1 VVGVLNLIFPGT
13 SLSIQ
18 FTISNSQYF
27 FKNNLAIKVSKF
39 FDKNKIRI
47 KKSKIAFFH
56 AKKDKYFLYILMR
69 EARGQQEAAGQ
80 LDGAK
85 TELPRQGKY

>member
-1 VVGVLNLIFPGT
+1 VGVLNLIFPGT

-47 KKSKIAFFH
+47 KKSKIAFFML
-56 AKKDKYFLYILMR
+56 KERQILPLYTD
-69 EARGQQEAAGQ
+69 ERGQRSAG
-80 LDGAK
+80 GCRSAGW
-85 TELPRQGKY
+85 GKNRVT